1 MKKIFI
7 SEYSLKTKNITSTKY
22 KNLKIMKETTEAK
35 IQQDIVL
42 WYNNNYCLNH
52 HNPRGLIF
60 SVPND
65 SINAIETKRKVNTG
79 LLKGVS
85 DLIVITPNGKILF
98 IEIKTE
104 KGIQSESQK
113 DFEQRIKALGYEYHV
128 IRSLHQFKEI
138 LT

>member
-1 MKKIFI
+1 
-7 SEYSLKTKNITSTKY
+7 
-22 KNLKIMKETTEAK
+22 MKETTEAK
-35 IQQDIVL
+35 IQQNIVL

-52 HNPRGLIF
+52 HSPRGLIF

-104 KGIQSESQK
+104 TGIQSPAQK
-113 DFEQRIKALGYEYHV
+113 DFQARITSLNYEYHLV
-128 IRSLHQFKEI
+128 RSLGEFQRVINLK
-138 LT
+138 